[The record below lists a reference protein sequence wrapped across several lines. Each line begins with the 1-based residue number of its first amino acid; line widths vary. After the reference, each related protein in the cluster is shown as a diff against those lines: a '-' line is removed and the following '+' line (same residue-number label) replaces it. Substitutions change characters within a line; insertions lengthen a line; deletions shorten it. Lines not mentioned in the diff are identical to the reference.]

1 MAIPEFGG
9 FSKPPASIEIS
20 IPEGVSARLALE
32 WAVERLIRMI
42 DALDEVEDVERAYGG
57 PAAIC
62 RLVVSAS
69 PAEII
74 RYGTGEDVSHDR

>member
-1 MAIPEFGG
+1 MAISEFEA
-9 FSKPPASIEIS
+9 FSKPPASIEIA

-42 DALDEVEDVERAYGG
+42 DALNEAEERERDGYTP
-57 PAAIC
+57 PASC

-74 RYGTGEDVSHDR
+74 RNAVDEELCNGL